1 MNQDE
6 FEKLVSKALLILP
19 KKIRQKMENIAICVE
34 KRPSEEQ
41 LRKTGLRHGGFLLGL
56 YEGIPQTVWGKG
68 FGGNLPDKITI
79 FQESIENFA
88 SSEKEA
94 KRKTSLLHLHP
105 ATRESVIKELIKNV
119 VWHEVAHHFGFSER
133 GVKLL
138 TRARRSR
145 AKRTSSSS
153 LPSSFPS

>member
-1 MNQDE
+1 MKQEE

-34 KRPSEEQ
+34 KRPSAEQ
-41 LRKTGLRHGGFLLGL
+41 LRKTGLRHGGLLLGL
-56 YEGIPQTVWGKG
+56 YEGVPQTVWGRG

-88 SSEKEA
+88 AGPEE
-94 KRKTSLLHLHP
+94 
-105 ATRESVIKELIKNV
+105 IKKLVKNV

-133 GVKLL
+133 GIKLL
-138 TRARRSR
+138 EQ
-145 AKRTSSSS
+145 KRGT
-153 LPSSFPS
+153 

>member
-1 MNQDE
+1 MLSSVNRKVKQDE

-19 KKIRQKMENIAICVE
+19 KKIRQKMKNVAICVE
-34 KRPSEEQ
+34 KRPSAEQ
-41 LRKTGLRHGGFLLGL
+41 LRKIGLRHSGLLLGF
-56 YEGIPQTVWGKG
+56 YEGIPQTFWGKG

-88 SSEKEA
+88 
-94 KRKTSLLHLHP
+94 
-105 ATRESVIKELIKNV
+105 TRPEEIKELIKNV

-138 TRARRSR
+138 EQ
-145 AKRTSSSS
+145 KRG
-153 LPSSFPS
+153 